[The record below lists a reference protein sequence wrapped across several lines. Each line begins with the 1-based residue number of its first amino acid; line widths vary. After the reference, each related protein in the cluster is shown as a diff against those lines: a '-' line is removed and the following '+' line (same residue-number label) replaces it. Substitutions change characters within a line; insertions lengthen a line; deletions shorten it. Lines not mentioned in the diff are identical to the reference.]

1 MRLISDSASDYAK
14 QNGGKTYAYRTED
27 KSIKVNDVVM
37 VPLPNGDP
45 KPAIVAGVDMRI
57 LVDSSVV
64 RVSNK
69 KEKMKNDKIARTEV
83 C

>member
-1 MRLISDSASDYAK
+1 MISDSASDYAK

-37 VPLPNGDP
+37 V
-45 KPAIVAGVDMRI
+45 PAIVAGVDMRI